1 MSEEDKNP
9 INKLFEGHGSR
20 EREDKVLRYMA
31 HRLEK
36 GESLQDVK
44 QEEYVQR
51 NVTSTELDL
60 HMPGPEA
67 HTCLARGHGGRI
79 RRKPG
84 SNQLGSG
91 NRAPNISQI
100 VVKALHN
107 PV

>member
-44 QEEYVQR
+44 HEEYVQR
-51 NVTSTELDL
+51 NVTSTELNRICRDPRL
-60 HMPGPEA
+60 IHASREGMEGDFEENPGP
-67 HTCLARGHGGRI
+67 AR
-79 RRKPG
+79 
-84 SNQLGSG
+84 
-91 NRAPNISQI
+91 
-100 VVKALHN
+100 
-107 PV
+107 